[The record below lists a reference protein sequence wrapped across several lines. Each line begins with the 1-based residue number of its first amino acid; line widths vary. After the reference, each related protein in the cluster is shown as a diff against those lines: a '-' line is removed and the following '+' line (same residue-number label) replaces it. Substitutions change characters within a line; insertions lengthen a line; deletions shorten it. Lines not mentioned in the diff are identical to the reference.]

1 MVVPWLL
8 MLLGASGQ
16 ALAAGFSQVGT
27 TGFISEATF
36 PGIRS
41 MGLGG
46 ADFAAPEGPGAIML
60 TPAVPLS
67 GTTATISY
75 AHCNWLVG
83 QNVSQMAAAG
93 EWRGFRLSMARFQNA
108 LHDLFRNAYDP
119 GGTKIDAIQQIYTTG
134 LSTEILPASW
144 RDLGVSVVAGA
155 SWRHYR
161 SELGSDKESA
171 DDADLGLTLRWRR
184 ESALGWVGVDLAA
197 MRHNILKSTIGSD
210 REEYNLPAYSQVGF
224 ALTGTL
230 KPDQYAWELLRLM
243 TAYAHRQEAR
253 EEDRLRFHDD
263 RWGVELKVLETL
275 AVRWGESDHAP
286 YEGESTTRG
295 LGLTIPRRLI
305 DPVEVQLNWAR
316 IDGGIFE
323 DNFDTYGATVSAWF

>member
-1 MVVPWLL
+1 
-8 MLLGASGQ
+8 MLLLLGIPGQ

-27 TGFISEATF
+27 TGFLSEATF

-67 GTTATISY
+67 GTTAAVSY
-75 AHCNWLVG
+75 AHCNWIAKL
-83 QNVSQMAAAG
+83 NVSQLAAAG
-93 EWRGFRLSMARFQNA
+93 EWRGFRLGIARHEEAFHGLIQT
-108 LHDLFRNAYDP
+108 AYNP
-119 GGTKIDAIQQIYTTG
+119 EGTQKDAVQQVYTTG
-134 LSTEILPASW
+134 LSREILPPSW

-161 SELGSDKESA
+161 SELGSDKESGN
-171 DDADLGLTLRWRR
+171 DADLGLNLRWRR
-184 ESALGWVGVDLAA
+184 EGALGWVGVDLAA

-224 ALTGTL
+224 ALTGSL

-243 TAYAHRQEAR
+243 TAYTHRQEAR

-263 RWGVELKVLETL
+263 RWGVELTILETL

-286 YEGESTTRG
+286 YEGESTTQG

-316 IDGGIFE
+316 IDGGIFQ